1 MIVYAVCTFQVV
13 DLAFPCL
20 FTQPVKLERDCELVE
35 ELNVDWSQ
43 MFVCARVGG
52 KRW

>member
-20 FTQPVKLERDCELVE
+20 SVHPTSETRKRLRVTSRGIERRLVTDVR
-35 ELNVDWSQ
+35 LRTSGW
-43 MFVCARVGG
+43 
-52 KRW
+52 